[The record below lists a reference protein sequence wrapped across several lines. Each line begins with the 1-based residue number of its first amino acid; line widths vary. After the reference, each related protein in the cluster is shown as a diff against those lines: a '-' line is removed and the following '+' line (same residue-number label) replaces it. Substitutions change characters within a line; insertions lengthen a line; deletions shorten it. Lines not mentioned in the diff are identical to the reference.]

1 MVIRRRRKVRK
12 LRGSRTHGWGRV
24 GQHRK
29 SGSRGGFGHAGM
41 HKHKWSYTVK
51 HAKNHFGKKGF
62 TRPKSVVCTKSV
74 INVGD
79 LESLLSDGE
88 IKFVDNK
95 IFVDLESLGYD
106 KLLGSGQIIKPMIVK
121 VREATKK
128 AQEKIVKS
136 GGKVL
141 LLNNNYGVVLE

>member
-51 HAKNHFGKKGF
+51 YAKNHFGKKGF
-62 TRPKSVVCTKSV
+62 TRPKSTVNIKNV
-74 INVGD
+74 INIGD
-79 LESLLSDGE
+79 IESLLFNRE
-88 IKFVDNK
+88 VKFVDNK
-95 IFVDLESLGYD
+95 IFIDLESLGYD
-106 KLLGSGQIIKPMIVK
+106 KLLGSGQITRPVIIKVK
-121 VREATKK
+121 EATKK
-128 AQEKIVKS
+128 AQEKVIKS

-141 LLNNNYGVVLE
+141 IVD

>member
-1 MVIRRRRKVRK
+1 MVIRKRRKVRK

-29 SGSRGGFGHAGM
+29 SGGRGGFGHAGM

-51 HAKNHFGKKGF
+51 YAKNHFGKKGF
-62 TRPKSVVCTKSV
+62 TRPKSTLSIKNV

-79 LESLLSDGE
+79 IESLLPNVE
-88 IKFVDNK
+88 TKFVDNK
-95 IFVDLESLGYD
+95 MFIDLESLGYD
-106 KLLGSGQIIKPMIVK
+106 KLLGSGQITRPVIIK
-121 VREATKK
+121 VREATEK
-128 AQEKIVKS
+128 AQEKVIKS

-141 LLNNNYGVVLE
+141 TMK

>member
-1 MVIRRRRKVRK
+1 MVVRRKRKVRK

-29 SGSRGGFGHAGM
+29 SGSRGGFGYAGM

-51 HAKNHFGKKGF
+51 YAKNHFGKKGF
-62 TRPKSVVCTKSV
+62 TRPRSTVNIKNI

-79 LESLLSDGE
+79 IESLILNVE
-88 IKFVDNK
+88 TKFVDNK
-95 IFVDLESLGYD
+95 IFIDLESLGYD
-106 KLLGSGQIIKPMIVK
+106 KLLGSGQITRPVIIK
-121 VREATKK
+121 VREATEK
-128 AQEKIVKS
+128 AQEKVIKS

-141 LLNNNYGVVLE
+141 TMK